1 MTNEPEQ
8 ITVFDLSLIFL
19 DYCRDF
25 GPSSSSVLLF
35 AYRGSCYSL
44 THQAVTWSQA
54 DQLCQNHFQSN
65 INRIGTK
72 NQGGLALFDDQ
83 GEFQYVRQIIGSFNR
98 SATEFGAYIGFSYQ
112 NRTFSACV
120 REKSH

>member
-1 MTNEPEQ
+1 MS
-8 ITVFDLSLIFL
+8 VGVDFLSL

-25 GPSSSSVLLF
+25 GPSSSVLLF

-44 THQAVTWSQA
+44 THQAVTWPQA

-65 INRIGTK
+65 TNNPLRK
-72 NQGGLALFDDQ
+72 NQGGLALFDDET
-83 GEFQYVRQIIGSFNR
+83 EFDYVRQMIGGFNR

-112 NRTFSACV
+112 NR
-120 REKSH
+120 E